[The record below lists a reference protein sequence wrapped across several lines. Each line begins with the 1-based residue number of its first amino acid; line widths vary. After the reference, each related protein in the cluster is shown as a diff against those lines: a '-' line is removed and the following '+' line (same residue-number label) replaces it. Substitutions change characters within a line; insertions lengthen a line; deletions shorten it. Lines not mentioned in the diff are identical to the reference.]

1 MISSKYT
8 IREQNESKIL
18 NQIIKSGEI
27 SRVALSQVSSLNK
40 ASVSSIVKKL
50 IDDHLVIEQRV
61 GEVNTRGRKPILL
74 TFNAKSAL
82 IIGIDLGYNYIDAMI
97 SYLDGSE
104 IARLQLTDLKVT
116 DKNIFEYIDSIVT
129 TFRKDEP
136 PTFHGVIGMTIAVQ
150 GQVLNNTISSTSY
163 YRLSEINLIEKLN
176 TIYPFPI
183 SVENEANLS
192 ALGEYTF
199 SSEFDNL
206 ISISLHS
213 EIGAGIVKNGK
224 LEIGN
229 MGCAGQLGH
238 TVLFPDGRPC
248 PCGNSGCLEQYCST
262 KVIYQEIGEKKNL
275 KKVNSD
281 VVAALYNI
289 GDTDVV
295 EIIEKYAN
303 YLAIAIN
310 NTIMLYAPGLV
321 ILNSPLTKKIPNI
334 VTIIQSS
341 LINRFTKKVCILQSP
356 IEWNPVVYGAI
367 AHSAQAFLNIEQLK
381 LINHIK
387 ISKNR

>member
-8 IREQNESKIL
+8 IREQNEAKIL

-27 SRVALSQVSSLNK
+27 SRAELSQVSFLNK
-40 ASVSSIVKKL
+40 ASVSSIIKKL
-50 IDDHLVIEQRV
+50 IDDHLVIEQRI
-61 GEVNTRGRKPILL
+61 GEANTRGRKPILL

-82 IIGIDLGYNYIDAMI
+82 IIGIDLGYDYIDAMI

-104 IARLQLTDLKVT
+104 IARLQFNDLKV
-116 DKNIFEYIDSIVT
+116 DDSNVFDYIESIVT
-129 TFRKDEP
+129 TLRKDEP
-136 PTFHGVIGMTIAVQ
+136 STFHGVIGMTIAIQ
-150 GQVLNNTISSTSY
+150 GQVLNNTIITTSY
-163 YRLSEINLIEKLN
+163 YRLSEMNLIEKLN
-176 TIYPFPI
+176 AMYSFPV

-199 SSEFDNL
+199 SSEFENL

-213 EIGAGIVKNGK
+213 GIGAGIVKNGK

-229 MGCAGQLGH
+229 MGYAGQLGH
-238 TVLFPDGRPC
+238 MILFPDGRPC

-262 KVIYQEIGEKKNL
+262 KVIYQEISEKKNL

-289 GDTDVV
+289 GDADVV
-295 EIIEKYAN
+295 TIIEKYAN
-303 YLAIAIN
+303 YLTIAIN
-310 NTIMLYAPGLV
+310 NTIMLYAPELV
-321 ILNSPLTKKIPNI
+321 ILNSTLTKKIPNI

-341 LINRFTKKVCILQSP
+341 LINRFTKKVHILQSP
-356 IEWNPVVYGAI
+356 IEWNPVIYGAI

-381 LINHIK
+381 LVNHRHIL
-387 ISKNR
+387 